1 VLLLRARAILRFRM
15 YKCALIVLLLLS
27 GCGTKPAVK
36 LKVLIGA
43 TTIVAPGAQPI
54 EDSIIVIAGDKIQ
67 SVGMRK
73 DVPVPQASDR
83 TDLAGTWVV
92 PAKGSRI
99 AVDEPANLIVLHHAP
114 SGTDPANPAD
124 AGARIVAGE
133 WEKAN

>member
-1 VLLLRARAILRFRM
+1 MR
-15 YKCALIVLLLLS
+15 KSALIILLLLA
-27 GCGTKPAVK
+27 GCQTKPPVK

-54 EDSIIVIAGDKIQ
+54 QDSIIVIAGDKIR

-83 TDLAGTWVV
+83 TDLTGEWVV

-99 AVDEPANLIVLHHAP
+99 AVDETANLIVLHKAP
-114 SGTDPANPAD
+114 NGIDPASPAD

-133 WEKAN
+133 WETAH

>member
-1 VLLLRARAILRFRM
+1 MRKSTIIISLLLA
-15 YKCALIVLLLLS
+15 
-27 GCGTKPAVK
+27 GCQTKPAVK

-54 EDSIIVIAGDKIQ
+54 QDSIIVIAGDKIR

-83 TDLAGTWVV
+83 TDLTGEWVV

-99 AVDEPANLIVLHHAP
+99 AVDETANLIVLHNAP
-114 SGTDPANPAD
+114 HGTDPASPAD

-133 WEKAN
+133 WEVAH

>member
-1 VLLLRARAILRFRM
+1 MRKSALIISLLLA
-15 YKCALIVLLLLS
+15 
-27 GCGTKPAVK
+27 GCQTRPAVK

-54 EDSIIVIAGDKIQ
+54 EDSIIVIAGDKIR

-83 TDLAGTWVV
+83 TDLTGEWVV
-92 PAKGSRI
+92 PAKGARI
-99 AVDEPANLIVLHHAP
+99 AIDQTANLIVLHKAP
-114 SGTDPANPAD
+114 NGTDPANPAD

-133 WEKAN
+133 WEAAH